1 MHTGCRPNASIFTV
15 ESFNKT
21 FHTHFP
27 DRSES
32 MNIKKPLIRE
42 SLLFITYMWFGF
54 LIFPTGLVVIYT
66 LLGGASKDISFA
78 GELVYFYKSC
88 ADGHWVALSAALG
101 PYILHQA
108 FRSIIRVLPAF
119 R

>member
-1 MHTGCRPNASIFTV
+1 M
-15 ESFNKT
+15 NK
-21 FHTHFP
+21 
-27 DRSES
+27 
-32 MNIKKPLIRE
+32 KKLLIRE

-54 LIFPTGLVVIYT
+54 LIFPAGLVVIYT
-66 LLGGASKDISFA
+66 LLGGAPKNISFA
-78 GELVYFYKSC
+78 DELVYFYKSC

-108 FRSIIRVLPAF
+108 IRSIIRVLPAI